1 MSKYGVFS
9 VPYFPVFGLNTET
22 YSANLHIHSEYRK
35 IRTRKNSVFGHFS
48 RSAFS
53 VLLSSFIL
61 QIIWNTIVSREINF
75 TSHWYSIFLSNTVV
89 QIAHLYLFYQKMQY
103 IWLQTER
110 QKGFPGSLLNL
121 ENKYWTKSKECQNY
135 DKKTISREFNF
146 FLFEKPSFSREFDFK
161 SSQKSNFSREYNFGN
176 STQICEIR
184 KVFFQK
190 KLPSV
195 YKPIKLLWTRYISHH
210 PQV

>member
-1 MSKYGVFS
+1 MHLVCYYWVSFCK
-9 VPYFPVFGLNTET
+9 L
-22 YSANLHIHSEYRK
+22 SEIPLFRGRSISRPTG
-35 IRTRKNSVFGHFS
+35 IRFFCRIQLCK
-48 RSAFS
+48 
-53 VLLSSFIL
+53 LLIYIS
-61 QIIWNTIVSREINF
+61 
-75 TSHWYSIFLSNTVV
+75 FLSKNA
-89 QIAHLYLFYQKMQY
+89 IY

-146 FLFEKPSFSREFDFK
+146 SLFEKPSFSREFDFK

-176 STQICEIR
+176 STQICEFR

-195 YKPIKLLWTRYISHH
+195 CKPIKLLCTRYIRHH

>member
-1 MSKYGVFS
+1 
-9 VPYFPVFGLNTET
+9 
-22 YSANLHIHSEYRK
+22 
-35 IRTRKNSVFGHFS
+35 
-48 RSAFS
+48 
-53 VLLSSFIL
+53 
-61 QIIWNTIVSREINF
+61 
-75 TSHWYSIFLSNTVV
+75 
-89 QIAHLYLFYQKMQY
+89 MQY

-146 FLFEKPSFSREFDFK
+146 SLFEKPSFSREFDFK

-176 STQICEIR
+176 STQICEFR
-184 KVFFQK
+184 NVFFQK

-195 YKPIKLLWTRYISHH
+195 CKPIKLLCTITYATTPKYKPVSLSKDKSYAALLFTRFYFSSFLSTNSL
-210 PQV
+210 